1 VQTPW
6 WITLVAAGTTAVI
19 TGIVSAFLTQWLI
32 GRRER
37 QHRLWQQAQDE
48 ARWHRERAERQEQ
61 WQREDRA
68 RWHSDRRAVYG
79 QVVTAVEEWGRYAS
93 PWDLRP
99 EHLEQ
104 HTTPVLEAIGAA
116 TIVAGPG
123 AVDQLRRIGG
133 SVLVI
138 SANAIAAAEMPETPD
153 GISLESVV
161 SEGAQLVRS
170 RLADV
175 VRADIDIESAPSERT
190 RAFEKSL
197 GRVRD
202 LWMKSEGSQT
212 GPQWA
217 TMTTL
222 LLDQLVG
229 DKEFFA

>member
-1 VQTPW
+1 MQTPW
-6 WITLVAAGTTAVI
+6 WTTLVAAGTTAVI

-32 GRRER
+32 GRREQ
-37 QHRLWQQAQDE
+37 QHRLWQQAQDD
-48 ARWHRERAERQEQ
+48 ARWQRERIERQEQ

-68 RWHSDRRAVYG
+68 RWHSERRAVYG
-79 QVVTAVEEWGRYAS
+79 QVVTVVEEWGRYAS

-99 EHLEQ
+99 DHLEQ

-116 TIVAGPG
+116 TIIAGPG
-123 AVDQLRRIGG
+123 AVEQLRRIGG

-138 SANAIAAAEMPETPD
+138 SANAVAAAEMPETPD
-153 GISLESVV
+153 GFSLKAIV
-161 SEGAQLVRS
+161 SDSAQLVRS

-175 VRADIDIESAPSERT
+175 VRADIDIEAAPSART
-190 RAFEKSL
+190 RDLEKSL

-202 LWMKSEGSQT
+202 LWMEPGGSQT
-212 GPQWA
+212 SSQWT

-229 DKEFFA
+229 DEEFFA